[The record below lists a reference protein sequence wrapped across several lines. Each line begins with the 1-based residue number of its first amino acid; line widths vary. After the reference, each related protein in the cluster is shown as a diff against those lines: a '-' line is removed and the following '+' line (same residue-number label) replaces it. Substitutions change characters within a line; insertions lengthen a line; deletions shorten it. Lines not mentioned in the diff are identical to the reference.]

1 LTQLNFLLRL
11 LLFFSIVVV
20 VIAMRVFTLLL
31 ISARSSYLDVIY
43 NSLRTMALNMYELV
57 VLFFNILDK
66 LTTERNALKQWVTL
80 VLETYRILTRQ
91 NVIMFSPHLS
101 TFLCSRSHLLH
112 RREEK
117 LTIQNWEKY
126 LETGNT
132 DSINDLFI
140 LF

>member
-1 LTQLNFLLRL
+1 MLFSRLDLIRIRKFEDLERQKKKKIRLDKLTQLNFLLRL

-66 LTTERNALKQWVTL
+66 LTTERNALKQ
-80 VLETYRILTRQ
+80 
-91 NVIMFSPHLS
+91 
-101 TFLCSRSHLLH
+101 
-112 RREEK
+112 
-117 LTIQNWEKY
+117 
-126 LETGNT
+126 
-132 DSINDLFI
+132 
-140 LF
+140 